1 MADALPPLR
10 DLLLR
15 NGYGPAALRRLLN
28 VHGLDDIG
36 LLNHASARARIGEDR
51 SSAALL
57 TRVLFL
63 EAPEPLSSVRRVLR
77 RPDTEIL
84 LGSGLLRQRGSGKRA
99 QVSPC
104 LRVDPI
110 GERFFLS
117 DLRFGAADRG
127 VLRLPRG
134 DAVYPPSSDSAL
146 LSEVVHCKPGAR
158 VLDLCTGSGVQALMQ
173 AQGAEAVVAID
184 VNPRAVAMVR
194 YNAGLN
200 DVNNLE
206 ARVGDLYSPVR
217 DERFDLILANPP
229 FVSSPYEQ
237 APSYH
242 SGGPTGDRVLRRV
255 IRGWRGHL
263 SKGGHAFAVSHIGS
277 RRGATIDAVARNWF
291 RGFPGRA
298 LVLVLE
304 TGTAFDLAAAQSLFA
319 LRQGLSAYERE
330 QKRWLD
336 YLRRHR
342 IENIS
347 LILIAA
353 ERSGRAKVEVVD
365 ARPRVLPLPLAP
377 GPAERIAQWL
387 AARNSSLVARPS

>member
-1 MADALPPLR
+1 M
-10 DLLLR
+10 LL
-15 NGYGPAALRRLLN
+15 A
-28 VHGLDDIG
+28 
-36 LLNHASARARIGEDR
+36 
-51 SSAALL
+51 
-57 TRVLFL
+57 
-63 EAPEPLSSVRRVLR
+63 
-77 RPDTEIL
+77 
-84 LGSGLLRQRGSGKRA
+84 SGLLRQRGRGRRA
-99 QVSPC
+99 RVSPC

-110 GERFFLS
+110 GEQFFLS
-117 DLRFGAADRG
+117 DLRFGAARRSA
-127 VLRLPRG
+127 LRLPRG

-158 VLDLCTGSGVQALMQ
+158 VLDLCTGSGVQALLQ
-173 AQGAEAVVAID
+173 AQGAESVVAID

-194 YNAGLN
+194 YNAELN
-200 DVNNLE
+200 GVDNVE

-255 IRGWRGHL
+255 IRGWGDHL
-263 SKGGHAFAVSHIGS
+263 TKGGRAFAVSHIGS

-304 TGTAFDLAAAQSLFA
+304 TGTAVDLAAAQSQFA
-319 LRQGLSAYERE
+319 LRQGLSSYARE
-330 QKRWLD
+330 QKRWLE

-342 IENIS
+342 IESIS
-347 LILIAA
+347 LLLIAA

-365 ARPRVLPLPLAP
+365 AHPRVLPLPLTP
-377 GPAERIAQWL
+377 GPAQRIGKWL
-387 AARNSSLVARPS
+387 S